1 MVGSLPPCPFKR
13 GSTGAEVYFHNNII
27 GNFMV
32 YQIETNLLQ
41 LFAHPDNSEG
51 FSIISVVI
59 FDVSI
64 VAIQKYA

>member
-1 MVGSLPPCPFKR
+1 
-13 GSTGAEVYFHNNII
+13 
-27 GNFMV
+27 MV